1 MEWQEIRIWRKAQR
15 AELIARREALPLEK
29 RRAWNERITN
39 FLLQGIPVPAGTI
52 VGFCWPYKA
61 EFDARFALRAWRE
74 RGVTS
79 ALPEVVGKGQ
89 PLKFRMWRPGVAM
102 RAGVYGIP
110 FPVDTEEVRPDLAI
124 VPMNGFDGEGYRLG
138 YGGGYFD
145 RTLAAL
151 GSGVVAV
158 GVSYEALRLTTIYP
172 QQHDIPMDYVI
183 TEAGIHV
190 ARSGRLETIDEAASG
205 QRLQCL
211 FSGRHLPRAAQDE
224 TPAGEYSSPP
234 CYAGEF
240 PGYFGED
247 ADNTTSKK

>member
-1 MEWQEIRIWRKAQR
+1 MEWDEIKVWRKAQR
-15 AELIARREALPLEK
+15 AELIARREALPVGE
-29 RRAWNERITN
+29 RRAWNETITTL
-39 FLLQGIPVPAGTI
+39 LLQGFPVPAGTI

-61 EFDARFALRAWRE
+61 EFDPRFALRAWRE

-79 ALPEVVGKGQ
+79 ALPEVVAKGE
-89 PLKFRMWRPGVAM
+89 PLKFRKWQPGVPM

-110 FPVDTEEVRPDLAI
+110 FPVDTEEVCPDLAI
-124 VPMNGFDGEGYRLG
+124 VPMNGFDEQAYRLG

-151 GSGVVAV
+151 GGGIVSV
-158 GVSYEALRLTTIYP
+158 GVSYEALRLRTIYP

-190 ARSGRLETIDEAASG
+190 LRGGHLDAIDEAASAE
-205 QRLQCL
+205 RLRCL
-211 FSGRHLPRAAQDE
+211 FSGRHLPRAAPCD
-224 TPAGEYSSPP
+224 AGAQYSSPP

-240 PGYFGED
+240 PEYWGED
-247 ADNTTSKK
+247 TGKSGRE